1 MKNRNGTLAKK
12 LKMHVFAYKRFQI
25 VLWGIPKDSN
35 RPSSGKIV
43 IDNLHGKKIKNPN
56 RQLAKKLKIQVFDSK
71 LFPIVLWGIP
81 KDTNR
86 PLSRKIVMDH
96 LPKN

>member
-1 MKNRNGTLAKK
+1 ME
-12 LKMHVFAYKRFQI
+12 
-25 VLWGIPKDSN
+25 
-35 RPSSGKIV
+35 
-43 IDNLHGKKIKNPN
+43 KIKNPN
-56 RQLAKKLKIQVFDSK
+56 RQLAKKLKIQVFDCK

-96 LPKN
+96 LLIKKMHVFAFKRFQIVL

>member
-1 MKNRNGTLAKK
+1 ME
-12 LKMHVFAYKRFQI
+12 
-25 VLWGIPKDSN
+25 
-35 RPSSGKIV
+35 
-43 IDNLHGKKIKNPN
+43 KIKNPN

-86 PLSRKIVMDH
+86 PLSRKIVIDH
-96 LPKN
+96 FQEKS